1 MPFLNWV
8 YWFIV
13 HFGYVYS
20 HQSRKLA
27 GGADPSPLI
36 RELSLLTT
44 QNIDN
49 SLIFGGDLDRASDI
63 MAAIVQHNGQTD
75 SLDMTREDVE
85 VTIIVVERR
94 SYHKWSNWRPLLD
107 KRLLYNA
114 RPPTSSVKFVQEPPV
129 R

>member
-94 SYHKWSNWRPLLD
+94 SYHK
-107 KRLLYNA
+107 
-114 RPPTSSVKFVQEPPV
+114 
-129 R
+129 

>member
-1 MPFLNWV
+1 MNYSGHFCLGN
-8 YWFIV
+8 IV

-49 SLIFGGDLDRASDI
+49 SLIFGGDLNRASDI
-63 MAAIVQHNGQTD
+63 MAAIVQHNGQTA

-85 VTIIVVERR
+85 VTIIVLERR
-94 SYHKWSNWRPLLD
+94 SYHK
-107 KRLLYNA
+107 
-114 RPPTSSVKFVQEPPV
+114 
-129 R
+129 

>member
-1 MPFLNWV
+1 MNYSGHFCLGN
-8 YWFIV
+8 IV

-85 VTIIVVERR
+85 VTIMCWKDIHTINDLIDAH
-94 SYHKWSNWRPLLD
+94 SYINVSCVTPDPYL
-107 KRLLYNA
+107 
-114 RPPTSSVKFVQEPPV
+114 
-129 R
+129 